1 MAEAAV
7 VPALSTALKTSS
19 LIPLC
24 SGTRSSMNR
33 SVTRRL
39 RTIPIPAAKRLS
51 NRCCVCSFTFSNAPS
66 HCSFQLSRFIP
77 RRVNLKPSDA
87 WLMRSATTA
96 QGDRTFGIRPTL
108 DNHSSVSRAQ
118 KRNAVLWRPP
128 FGSLLARRRFFPGG
142 WRRHRRLPVPLGA
155 FFAGGRDLPRP
166 WFLPRRG
173 VSRPGGPDRA
183 LSLRRQGFFSRPPW

>member
-7 VPALSTALKTSS
+7 VPALSTALNTSS

-66 HCSFQLSRFIP
+66 HCFYQLSRFIP
-77 RRVNLKPSDA
+77 RRRKPETKRGLADA
-87 WLMRSATTA
+87 EATTA
-96 QGDRTFGIRPTL
+96 QGDTTFGIRPML
-108 DNHSSVSRAQ
+108 DPHPLVSRAQ
-118 KRNAVLWRPP
+118 KRNAGLWRAP
-128 FGSLLARRRFFPGG
+128 FGPLLARRRFFPGG
-142 WRRHRRLPVPLGA
+142 WRRHRRLPSPLGGL
-155 FFAGGRDLPRP
+155 FAGGRDLPRP
-166 WFLPRRG
+166 RFLA
-173 VSRPGGPDRA
+173 RA
-183 LSLRRQGFFSRPPW
+183 LSLRRQGFFSRPPR